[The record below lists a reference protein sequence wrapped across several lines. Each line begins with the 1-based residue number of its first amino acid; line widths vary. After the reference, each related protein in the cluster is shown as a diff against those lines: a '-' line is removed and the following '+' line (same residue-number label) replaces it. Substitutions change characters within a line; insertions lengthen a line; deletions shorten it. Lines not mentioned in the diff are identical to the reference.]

1 MAGYEPPPFRDGSS
15 GRSGST
21 DLHTDLYALLHVSR
35 DASDDELK
43 RAYRQL
49 ASVYHPDK
57 YPFPQMQDVAKDHF
71 QRIRSAYEVLSDP
84 AKRQVYDLYGI
95 EGVVSGMELGPHL
108 RTRQEIREE
117 WERAQ
122 RRREELKAAMR
133 TQHSSSMLLSVTA
146 ADALASGFQRFP
158 RITGMHMSTQVQAA
172 LSDKDTLVLGG
183 SMLMRRVAGG
193 GSMVAVFR
201 RQMDAYQTAEL
212 VAVVGIR
219 TQLTLST
226 ARQVSP
232 SVKAT
237 AGVTWHADDGSLS
250 LANSWT
256 SQITESTAA
265 SINIGLGADGGAGVG
280 WHTQKDKNNFNAE
293 LKVGAGLSSGGLTA
307 TFVRRFSEHS
317 SGRIHGRLGTTGAD
331 VEVGGS
337 RKISDNSSLGFF
349 VTMGLQGTLWKVRYS
364 RGGQKVTVPIL
375 LSPTL
380 RPAISVPAILIPSV
394 TYAVLKHWVFSRW
407 KQIREARQDRE
418 VRQKSAKQVW
428 ESMAEARQLQDMMTP
443 VVTRRVTALQQ
454 RQNGNALM
462 IISAKY
468 GRLGGAGGEGER
480 ESRNESTN
488 SGNGSGSGGSGSGS
502 GGGSGGREGE
512 GRRAASGIGSMF
524 ERIGGLL
531 RRGLGGI
538 GGGGGGGEEGVGGS
552 ENEGW
557 DEDEWEEG
565 EGGGERVVLPP
576 AVWDVRIP
584 LQFLVDDASNTLQL
598 HEGVSKKGIMGFC
611 DPAPGLPKKLRVG
624 YSYRGE
630 EREVT
635 VNDLDALSLPLPS
648 RSPS

>member
-1 MAGYEPPPFRDGSS
+1 MAGYNDPPPFRDGSS

-21 DLHTDLYALLHVSR
+21 DPHTDLYALLHVSR
-35 DASDDELK
+35 DASDDDLK

-146 ADALASGFQRFP
+146 ADAIASGFERFP
-158 RITGMHMSTQVQAA
+158 RITGMQMSTQVQAA

-201 RQMDAYQTAEL
+201 RQMDAYQTGEL
-212 VAVVGIR
+212 VAVVGMR

-226 ARQVSP
+226 ARQVSLAT
-232 SVKAT
+232 KAT

-265 SINIGLGADGGAGVG
+265 S
-280 WHTQKDKNNFNAE
+280 
-293 LKVGAGLSSGGLTA
+293 VGAGLSSGGLTA

-394 TYAVLKHWVFSRW
+394 TYAVLKHWVFSQW

-418 VRQKSAKQVW
+418 VRQKTAKQVW
-428 ESMAEARQLQDMMTP
+428 ESMAEARQLQDMMAP
-443 VVTRRVTALQQ
+443 VVTRRVNALQQ
-454 RQNGNALM
+454 RPNGNAL
-462 IISAKY
+462 IILSAKY
-468 GRLGGAGGEGER
+468 GRLGGVEEKKEGENR
-480 ESRNESTN
+480 DSSRS
-488 SGNGSGSGGSGSGS
+488 SGD
-502 GGGSGGREGE
+502 GGGGD
-512 GRRAASGIGSMF
+512 
-524 ERIGGLL
+524 
-531 RRGLGGI
+531 
-538 GGGGGGGEEGVGGS
+538 GGGGGKEGEGPGSRIGLMLRGLRGLFNIGLGGRGGEEGVGGR
-552 ENEGW
+552 EDL

-565 EGGGERVVLPP
+565 EGEGGADRVVLPP

-611 DPAPGLPKKLRVG
+611 DPAPGLSKKLRAR

-630 EREVT
+630 EREVI
-635 VNDLDALSLPLPS
+635 VNDLEALSLPLPS
-648 RSPS
+648 RDP

>member
-1 MAGYEPPPFRDGSS
+1 MAGYDDPPPFRGGSS
-15 GRSGST
+15 ARSGST
-21 DLHTDLYALLHVSR
+21 DPHTDLYALLHVSR
-35 DASDDELK
+35 DASDDDLK

-146 ADALASGFQRFP
+146 ADAIASGFDRFP
-158 RITGMHMSTQVQAA
+158 RITGMQMSTQVQAA

-201 RQMDAYQTAEL
+201 RQMDAYQTGEL
-212 VAVVGIR
+212 VAVVGMR

-232 SVKAT
+232 TTKAT

-256 SQITESTAA
+256 SQITESTSA
-265 SINIGLGADGGAGVG
+265 SINIGLGAEGDAGVS
-280 WHTQKDKNNFNAE
+280 WHTQKDKNSLNAE
-293 LKVGAGLSSGGLTA
+293 IKVGAGLSSGGLTA

-317 SGRIHGRLGTTGAD
+317 SGRIHGRLGTTGVD
-331 VEVGGS
+331 MEVGGS

-394 TYAVLKHWVFSRW
+394 TYAVLKHWVFSQW

-418 VRQKSAKQVW
+418 VRQKTAKQVW
-428 ESMAEARQLQDMMTP
+428 ESMAEARQLQDMMAP
-443 VVTRRVTALQQ
+443 VVTRRVNALQQ
-454 RQNGNALM
+454 RPNGNAL
-462 IISAKY
+462 IILSAKY
-468 GRLGGAGGEGER
+468 GRLGGAEEKKEGENR
-480 ESRNESTN
+480 DSSSRSSND
-488 SGNGSGSGGSGSGS
+488 
-502 GGGSGGREGE
+502 GGGGD
-512 GRRAASGIGSMF
+512 
-524 ERIGGLL
+524 
-531 RRGLGGI
+531 
-538 GGGGGGGEEGVGGS
+538 GGGGGREREGPGSRIGLMLRGLRGLFTIGLGGRGGEEGVGGR
-552 ENEGW
+552 EDL

-565 EGGGERVVLPP
+565 EGEGGADRVVLPP

-611 DPAPGLPKKLRVG
+611 DPAPGLPKKLRVR

-630 EREVT
+630 EREVI
-635 VNDLDALSLPLPS
+635 VKDLEALSLPLPS
-648 RSPS
+648 RAS

>member
-1 MAGYEPPPFRDGSS
+1 MAGYDDPPPIRDGSS
-15 GRSGST
+15 ARSGST
-21 DLHTDLYALLHVSR
+21 DPHTDLYALLHVSR
-35 DASDDELK
+35 DASDDDLK

-95 EGVVSGMELGPHL
+95 EGVLSGMELGPHL

-146 ADALASGFQRFP
+146 ADAIASGFERFP
-158 RITGMHMSTQVQAA
+158 RITGMQMSTQVQAA

-201 RQMDAYQTAEL
+201 RQMDAYQTGEL

-232 SVKAT
+232 ATNAT

-280 WHTQKDKNNFNAE
+280 WHTQKDKNSFNAE
-293 LKVGAGLSSGGLTA
+293 IKVGAGLSSGGLTA

-349 VTMGLQGTLWKVRYS
+349 VTMGVQGTLWKVRYS

-375 LSPTL
+375 LSATL

-418 VRQKSAKQVW
+418 VRQKTAKQVW
-428 ESMAEARQLQDMMTP
+428 ESMAEARQLQDMMAP
-443 VVTRRVTALQQ
+443 VVTRRVNALQQ
-454 RQNGNALM
+454 RPNGNAL
-462 IISAKY
+462 IILSAKY
-468 GRLGGAGGEGER
+468 GRLGGVEGRGEGENR
-480 ESRNESTN
+480 NDSRRGS
-488 SGNGSGSGGSGSGS
+488 SGAGGGGAAAGGDS
-502 GGGSGGREGE
+502 GGGESGSSGREKE
-512 GRRAASGIGSMF
+512 GLVT
-524 ERIGGLL
+524 RIGLVLRGLRGL
-531 RRGLGGI
+531 FAVGLGGR
-538 GGGGGGGEEGVGGS
+538 GGGEEGVGGR
-552 ENEGW
+552 EDE
-557 DEDEWEEG
+557 DEDEWEEDEG
-565 EGGGERVVLPP
+565 EGGADRVVLPP

-611 DPAPGLPKKLRVG
+611 DPAPGLPKKLRVR

-630 EREVT
+630 EREVI
-635 VNDLDALSLPLPS
+635 VNDLEALSLPLPLRAS
-648 RSPS
+648 

>member
-1 MAGYEPPPFRDGSS
+1 
-15 GRSGST
+15 
-21 DLHTDLYALLHVSR
+21 
-35 DASDDELK
+35 
-43 RAYRQL
+43 
-49 ASVYHPDK
+49 
-57 YPFPQMQDVAKDHF
+57 
-71 QRIRSAYEVLSDP
+71 
-84 AKRQVYDLYGI
+84 
-95 EGVVSGMELGPHL
+95 
-108 RTRQEIREE
+108 
-117 WERAQ
+117 
-122 RRREELKAAMR
+122 
-133 TQHSSSMLLSVTA
+133 
-146 ADALASGFQRFP
+146 
-158 RITGMHMSTQVQAA
+158 
-172 LSDKDTLVLGG
+172 
-183 SMLMRRVAGG
+183 
-193 GSMVAVFR
+193 
-201 RQMDAYQTAEL
+201 MDAYQTAEL

-293 LKVGAGLSSGGLTA
+293 LKVGAGLSSGASQRPSSEGSQNIHQGEYTA
-307 TFVRRFSEHS
+307 GWER
-317 SGRIHGRLGTTGAD
+317 AD

-488 SGNGSGSGGSGSGS
+488 SGNGSGSGVVVVVVVVVVV
-502 GGGSGGREGE
+502 GGKGK
-512 GRRAASGIGSMF
+512 
-524 ERIGGLL
+524 
-531 RRGLGGI
+531 
-538 GGGGGGGEEGVGGS
+538 GEE
-552 ENEGW
+552 
-557 DEDEWEEG
+557 
-565 EGGGERVVLPP
+565 
-576 AVWDVRIP
+576 
-584 LQFLVDDASNTLQL
+584 L
-598 HEGVSKKGIMGFC
+598 HLELARC
-611 DPAPGLPKKLRVG
+611 LR
-624 YSYRGE
+624 E
-630 EREVT
+630 
-635 VNDLDALSLPLPS
+635 
-648 RSPS
+648 

>member
-1 MAGYEPPPFRDGSS
+1 MAGYNDPPPFRDGSS

-21 DLHTDLYALLHVSR
+21 DPHTDLYALLHVSR
-35 DASDDELK
+35 DASDDDLK

-146 ADALASGFQRFP
+146 ADAIASGFERFP
-158 RITGMHMSTQVQAA
+158 RITGCRLSMQMSTQVQAALSDKDTLVQAALSDKDTLVLGVSMLCLGALCPTPTFPSHPACRCRLRCRQA

-201 RQMDAYQTAEL
+201 MQMDAYQTGEL
-212 VAVVGIR
+212 VAVVGMR

-226 ARQVSP
+226 ARQVSLAT
-232 SVKAT
+232 KAT
-237 AGVTWHADDGSLS
+237 AG
-250 LANSWT
+250 
-256 SQITESTAA
+256 
-265 SINIGLGADGGAGVG
+265 
-280 WHTQKDKNNFNAE
+280 
-293 LKVGAGLSSGGLTA
+293 VGAGLSSGGLTA

-394 TYAVLKHWVFSRW
+394 TYAVLKHWVFSQW

-418 VRQKSAKQVW
+418 VRQKTAKQVW
-428 ESMAEARQLQDMMTP
+428 ESMAEARQLQDMMAP
-443 VVTRRVTALQQ
+443 VVTRRVNALQQ
-454 RQNGNALM
+454 RPNGNAL
-462 IISAKY
+462 IILSAKY
-468 GRLGGAGGEGER
+468 GRLGGVEEKKEGENR
-480 ESRNESTN
+480 DSSRS
-488 SGNGSGSGGSGSGS
+488 SGD
-502 GGGSGGREGE
+502 GGGGD
-512 GRRAASGIGSMF
+512 
-524 ERIGGLL
+524 
-531 RRGLGGI
+531 
-538 GGGGGGGEEGVGGS
+538 GGGGGKEGEGPGSRIGLMLRGLRGLFNIGLGGRGGEEGVGGR
-552 ENEGW
+552 EDL

-565 EGGGERVVLPP
+565 EGEGGADRVVLPP

-611 DPAPGLPKKLRVG
+611 DPAPGLSKKLRAR

-630 EREVT
+630 EREVI
-635 VNDLDALSLPLPS
+635 VNDLEALSLPLPS
-648 RSPS
+648 RDP